1 MKRTRRVPR
10 PTSNV
15 QSQVA
20 SQKSKVNAWG
30 LRKAVIWLALLSG
43 CSSSPVVEDPFSP
56 TEQLMAEGLTPENH
70 RRWDEWIERLTDS
83 AEVSV
88 DARIALGRIFL
99 DLYRRREQVE
109 RLGPE
114 MDSLEGFL
122 PEGRERAGRP
132 LLAEASWYFA
142 SVVAENVM
150 PADRHAAMQG
160 LIESLEEK
168 SRSLTATVASGI
180 PDEHR
185 KPLTEVKQR
194 FLWLG
199 MAHLEIVFM
208 SSHYAATGTP
218 EELARLRKSLERHAE
233 VLESIAGYARLNKA
247 FKDYFL
253 RRCREERAMVTLEA
267 APLQK
272 MLSEEPWKVPAFTR
286 MSAEMHRKQGSDA
299 KTQVMTLRN
308 QGQSPVQIFEQ
319 MEKALLHDL
328 FLVEATCMV
337 HREDDVHEGSIS
349 DAALDEA
356 RGALDWILGVAET
369 SIGLPE

>member
-1 MKRTRRVPR
+1 MRRTDR
-10 PTSNV
+10 
-15 QSQVA
+15 A
-20 SQKSKVNAWG
+20 
-30 LRKAVIWLALLSG
+30 LALLALLAG

-56 TEQLMAEGLTPENH
+56 TQQLIAEGLTPENH
-70 RRWDEWIERLTDS
+70 KRWDEWIERLTDS

-99 DLYRRREQVE
+99 DLYRRREQVD

-114 MDSLEGFL
+114 MDSLEDFV
-122 PEGRERAGRP
+122 PEGRERSGRP

-142 SVVAENVM
+142 SVVAENVQ

-160 LIESLEEK
+160 LIQALEEK
-168 SRSLTATVASGI
+168 SRSVTAAVASGI
-180 PDEHR
+180 PEEHR

-199 MAHLEIVFM
+199 LAHLEIVFL

-218 EELARLRKSLERHAE
+218 EELAQLRRALERHADL
-233 VLESIAGYARLNKA
+233 LESIAGTARLNKA
-247 FKDYFL
+247 FQEYFL
-253 RRCREERAMVTLEA
+253 RRGREERAMGTLEA

-308 QGQSPVQIFEQ
+308 QGQSPVQVFEQ

-328 FLVEATCMV
+328 FLVEATCVV

-349 DAALDEA
+349 DAALEEA
-356 RGALDWILGVAET
+356 RGALDWILGVAES
-369 SIGLPE
+369 SIGRPE